1 MPRGS
6 SVHTRVSAKLGR
18 TQSDCFTSNFKGILC
33 FLLIFFLFVSQV
45 LPWLKME
52 MMISFRWRRDDSG
65 SAQATANKRRVIAE
79 IFPGTLEIQPQASPD
94 LFTSS
99 ALVLRLVTAGGLFP
113 ASGTAK
119 DFSPA
124 GCQKKRW
131 SFFGGGSL
139 LRSAEF
145 GNSLFTARK
154 PLARLSGSN

>member
-1 MPRGS
+1 
-6 SVHTRVSAKLGR
+6 
-18 TQSDCFTSNFKGILC
+18 
-33 FLLIFFLFVSQV
+33 
-45 LPWLKME
+45 ME

-94 LFTSS
+94 LFTPS